1 MIIRINEESF
11 DITEALGGAAIGD
24 LLTLKLKSKTPDFL
38 GVSVPSIQ
46 RCFVAMGAKA
56 EAAAEAGGEF
66 KMLDLLGDE
75 EFLYSMLGLIF
86 LARRS
91 AGEVVTWES
100 VGRTKFTD
108 IELIADDDEE
118 AEAEED
124 PKAPTVGEVAEP
136 VAV

>member
-1 MIIRINEESF
+1 MIIRINGESF

-46 RCFVAMGAKA
+46 KCFVAMGAKA
-56 EAAAEAGGEF
+56 DAAAAEGKEF
-66 KMLDLLGDE
+66 QTLDLLGDE

-91 AGEVVTWES
+91 SGKPVTWEQ
-100 VGRTKFTD
+100 VGKTKFSD
-108 IELIADDDEE
+108 VELIADDDEDK
-118 AEAEED
+118 AEED
-124 PKAPTVGEVAEP
+124 PKAPTAGVAAEP